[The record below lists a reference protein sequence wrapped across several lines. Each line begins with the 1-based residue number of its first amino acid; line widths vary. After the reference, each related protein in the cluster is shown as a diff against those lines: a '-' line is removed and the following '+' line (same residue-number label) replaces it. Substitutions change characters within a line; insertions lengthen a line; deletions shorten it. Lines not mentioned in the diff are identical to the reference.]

1 MFGGQNLIEKWSP
14 VLDVEGGIGDK
25 LKRRLLLLFWK
36 TQKRLLQKSAV
47 SNSL

>member
-25 LKRRLLLLFWK
+25 LKRSVTATVL
-36 TQKRLLQKSAV
+36 
-47 SNSL
+47 